1 MKKDYLYEPDYPY
14 RKHPLGAGYSNE
26 GYPII
31 ERTNNGL
38 IFPEGPKDF
47 DIDQVNDENI

>member
-1 MKKDYLYEPDYPY
+1 MKKKYLYEPDYPY
-14 RKHPLGAGYSNE
+14 KKHPLTTGFSSM
-26 GYPII
+26 GYPIT

-47 DIDQVNDENI
+47 DVDQLKDEDM